1 MSSAETAAQPGKTGL
16 WLAILGAL
24 LILID
29 GIAVLATKK
38 FYGWHIASATATGW
52 TEIILGIIIWDS

>member
-1 MSSAETAAQPGKTGL
+1 M